1 MNLTRRWR
9 RRVTIAPRRWGERGW
24 RARWSG
30 GKLLITRGGTLL
42 LGGRGR
48 RGLVTAMEIEG
59 VKGRQSWRDE
69 EKTERYMCYTSMVT
83 ECQY

>member
-9 RRVTIAPRRWGERGW
+9 RRVTIAPRRRGERGW
-24 RARWSG
+24 GARWSG

-42 LGGRGR
+42 LGGSGR

-69 EKTERYMCYTSMVT
+69 RERFKCYTSMVT
-83 ECQY
+83 EYQY